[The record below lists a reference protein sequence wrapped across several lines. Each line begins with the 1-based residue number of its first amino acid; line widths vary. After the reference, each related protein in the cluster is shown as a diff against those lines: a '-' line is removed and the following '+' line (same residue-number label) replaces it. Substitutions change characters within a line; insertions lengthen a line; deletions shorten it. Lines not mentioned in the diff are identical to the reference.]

1 MLSDA
6 SAQLRV
12 KGISHW
18 GLKTIS
24 RRRGA
29 NGGGRVGAPRKE
41 VALRGCGPMK
51 RCLRTSYRTKRL
63 SEKRG
68 QRKYKMLCTL
78 YLVPYLFFPIIL
90 LSISEVH
97 KDCSV

>member
-24 RRRGA
+24 RRRERW
-29 NGGGRVGAPRKE
+29 GGVGALRKE

-51 RCLRTSYRTKRL
+51 RCLRTSYRIRRL
-63 SEKRG
+63 SENKG

-78 YLVPYLFFPIIL
+78 YLVPYRFFSIIL
-90 LSISEVH
+90 LSIFEVH
-97 KDCSV
+97 RDCPV